1 MEGKPRCKKCG
12 RALKSPA
19 SIARGMGSKCAGVT
33 ATSGRRVRP
42 KLRRSSGMAYQ
53 SVGVSG
59 GQSLLFPG
67 ESLVKPLSKKEIF
80 RQRKEKRRRSF
91 ETRQPFQCGLLLP
104 KKKPLVYEPLEDGRW
119 KENPSGRVIPHE
131 RLQEYLSRYHFI

>member
-12 RALKSPA
+12 RMLKSPV
-19 SIARGMGSKCAGVT
+19 SIARGMGAKCAGIT
-33 ATSGRRVRP
+33 ATSGRMVLP
-42 KLRRSSGMAYQ
+42 KVRRSSGRAYQ

-67 ESLVKPLSKKEIF
+67 EPSAKPLSKKEIY
-80 RQRKEKRRRSF
+80 RKRKEERRHSF

-104 KKKPLVYEPLEDGRW
+104 KKMPLVYEPLEDGSW

-131 RLQEYLSRYHFI
+131 RLQQYLTKYRFI

>member
-1 MEGKPRCKKCG
+1 MEGKPRCEKCG

-33 ATSGRRVRP
+33 ATSGKRVHP
-42 KLRRSSGMAYQ
+42 KTRRSSGRVYQ
-53 SVGVSG
+53 SVGMSS

-67 ESLVKPLSKKEIF
+67 EPPARPLSKKEIY
-80 RQRKEKRRRSF
+80 RQRKEERRRSF
-91 ETRQPFQCGLLLP
+91 ETRQSFECGLLMP
-104 KKKPLVYEPLEDGRW
+104 KRRPLVYEPLEDGSW

-131 RLQEYLSRYHFI
+131 RLQQYLTKYRFI

>member
-33 ATSGRRVRP
+33 STSGKRVHP
-42 KLRRSSGMAYQ
+42 KTRRSSGRAYP
-53 SVGVSG
+53 SVGMSG
-59 GQSLLFPG
+59 GQPLLFPG
-67 ESLVKPLSKKEIF
+67 EPLAKPLGKREMYRH
-80 RQRKEKRRRSF
+80 RQEERRRSF

-104 KKKPLVYEPLEDGRW
+104 KKMPLVYEPLEDGSW
-119 KENPSGRVIPHE
+119 KETPSGRVIPHE
-131 RLQEYLSRYHFI
+131 RLQEYLTKYRFI

>member
-19 SIARGMGSKCAGVT
+19 SIAREMGSKCAGVT
-33 ATSGRRVRP
+33 ATSGKRVHP
-42 KLRRSSGMAYQ
+42 KTRRSSGRAYP
-53 SVGVSG
+53 SVGMRG

-67 ESLVKPLSKKEIF
+67 ESPVKLLSKKEIF
-80 RQRKEKRRRSF
+80 RERKEERRRSF
-91 ETRQPFQCGLLLP
+91 ETRQPFQCGLLIP
-104 KKKPLVYEPLEDGRW
+104 KKKPLVYEPLDDGSW

-131 RLQEYLSRYHFI
+131 RLQQYLMKYRLI

>member
-1 MEGKPRCKKCG
+1 MEGNPRCKKCG

-33 ATSGRRVRP
+33 ATSGRKVLL
-42 KLRRSSGMAYQ
+42 KVRRSSGRAYP
-53 SVGVSG
+53 SVGMSG
-59 GQSLLFPG
+59 GQSLFFPG
-67 ESLVKPLSKKEIF
+67 ESPVKPLSKKEIY
-80 RQRKEKRRRSF
+80 RERKEERRRSF

-104 KKKPLVYEPLEDGRW
+104 KKMPLVYEPLEDGSW

-131 RLQEYLSRYHFI
+131 RLQQYLTKYRFI

>member
-33 ATSGRRVRP
+33 ATSGKKVGH
-42 KLRRSSGMAYQ
+42 KMRRSSGKAYQ
-53 SVGVSG
+53 SVGMNSG
-59 GQSLLFPG
+59 QPLLFPG
-67 ESLVKPLSKKEIF
+67 EPQAKPLSKKEVY
-80 RQRKEKRRRSF
+80 RKRKEERRRSF

-104 KKKPLVYEPLEDGRW
+104 KKKPLVYEPLEDGSW

-131 RLQEYLSRYHFI
+131 RLQQYLTKYRFI

>member
-1 MEGKPRCKKCG
+1 MEGNPQCKKCG

-42 KLRRSSGMAYQ
+42 KVRRSTGRAYDG
-53 SVGVSG
+53 VGVSG

-67 ESLVKPLSKKEIF
+67 ESPAKPLSKKEMY
-80 RQRKEKRRRSF
+80 RKRKEERRRSF

-104 KKKPLVYEPLEDGRW
+104 KKMPLVYEPLEDGSW

-131 RLQEYLSRYHFI
+131 RLQQYLTKYRFI